1 MPIVA
6 SSTQRVAPPEHTI
19 GEYDVLRQLGS
30 GGMATVYL
38 VRGPGG
44 KVHALKEMKPQAE
57 AKREM
62 TRRFKAE
69 FKVASSLTHR
79 NIVAVHDFFPAD
91 GTLHIV
97 MEYVDGLDLRSVL
110 KWGGTLD
117 DGRLAL
123 VGADIAA
130 GLACAHASGVLHRDL
145 KPENVMLGRRGHVK
159 VTDFGVARVE
169 GTRLTAT
176 GIIVGSPAYMSPE
189 QLAGVPGQKLTPE
202 ADVYSFGAL
211 LYELGEGRGPLH
223 FKKHEDLL
231 TVLRAKREKKPRKMR
246 RIKDP
251 ELAELILACLS
262 PEKTDRPEAMSDVS
276 MRLRRVARRAGT
288 SRGDVQ
294 HLSAVALDGR
304 DAGIKSNNEP
314 APLPA
319 ASPLPSPPPPS
330 RARMPAAAAAGA
342 ARAVPERPPWSGR
355 GWEAPAMPPSLESRA
370 PRRARARAA
379 AAAPPPVA
387 RAAPAVPETPIG
399 PASARPAAEPVED
412 WGGTSSV
419 RAAGRTSELSV
430 KRRRAEEES
439 AGIVAWLALL
449 LFGAAVLFLGASASL
464 TGSPL
469 GLLEQWIQLP

>member
-1 MPIVA
+1 VA
-6 SSTQRVAPPEHTI
+6 SSTQRVAPPDHKI

-44 KVHALKEMKPQAE
+44 KVQALKEMKPQAE

-62 TRRFKAE
+62 TKRFKAE

-79 NIVAVHDFFPAD
+79 NIVGVRDFFAAD

-123 VGADIAA
+123 IGADIAA

-159 VTDFGVARVE
+159 VTDFGVARVQ

-231 TVLRAKREKKPRKMR
+231 TVLRAKREKKPRSMR
-246 RIKDP
+246 RIEDK

-262 PEKTDRPEAMSDVS
+262 PEVVDRPDAMSDLS
-276 MRLRRVARRAGT
+276 MRLRRVARRAGS

-294 HLSAVALDGR
+294 HLSEHAIEGR

-314 APLPA
+314 APSPKARVLPDPPRA
-319 ASPLPSPPPPS
+319 AP
-330 RARMPAAAAAGA
+330 RARRMPAAAAAGA
-342 ARAVPERPPWSGR
+342 RAAVPDRPPWSGSS
-355 GWEAPAMPPSLESRA
+355 WDAPVLPPSLESRA
-370 PRRARARAA
+370 PAA
-379 AAAPPPVA
+379 A
-387 RAAPAVPETPIG
+387 RAAPAPARPPARVVRPPAKRKEPLG
-399 PASARPAAEPVED
+399 PAPARRETEAVED
-412 WGGTSSV
+412 WGGDSSI
-419 RAAGRTSELSV
+419 RTPSRTSELSV
-430 KRRRAEEES
+430 KRRRAEEDS